1 MMKNK
6 KSTPPAPI
14 LCKLMNGPDKF
25 DNHSVIFNLIDILIS
40 RQDPIIVEY
49 FGYLNYFTI
58 EQYLLL
64 CNRISNKRNKEI
76 PVNQLH
82 LIIFYAMMHFTI
94 QLYQSERI
102 KELVHS
108 LTTESVPQTFEEK
121 KVNLDPFCHTALFE
135 IKKQYKKNSMLIIAM
150 NKIDAYSIGN

>member
-1 MMKNK
+1 MKNK
-6 KSTPPAPI
+6 NSNPPKPF
-14 LCKLMNGPDKF
+14 LCNVVNGPEKF
-25 DNHSVIFNLIDILIS
+25 DNHIVIFNLIDILIS
-40 RQDPIIVEY
+40 RQDPIIAEY

-64 CNRISNKRNKEI
+64 CNRISNKRNKEVR
-76 PVNQLH
+76 VNQQH
-82 LIIFYAMMHFTI
+82 LIIFYSMMHLTL

-108 LTTESVPQTFEEK
+108 LTTESIPQTFEEK

-135 IKKQYKKNSMLIIAM
+135 IKKQYKKNSMLHIAM
-150 NKIDAYSIGN
+150 NKIDAYRISN